1 MNSNKF
7 KSVRSKPQSFGGSV
21 TSVGKMSGVI
31 LQRQKRIVNNGS
43 SIITSKSSSKNLSN
57 ENKHCTGVFVVF
69 KTKHELKC
77 QFSGITEIL

>member
-31 LQRQKRIVNNGS
+31 LQRQKWIVNYY
-43 SIITSKSSSKNLSN
+43 IKK
-57 ENKHCTGVFVVF
+57 FV
-69 KTKHELKC
+69 KES
-77 QFSGITEIL
+77 Q